1 MGPKATHSQLRG
13 TENGRRAAEAEEEEE
28 EDRPKGWL
36 VKGGGNKGEDKGP
49 NRQAGWAIV
58 FRMVKGQIAE

>member
-13 TENGRRAAEAEEEEE
+13 TEKGRRAAEAEEEE

-36 VKGGGNKGEDKGP
+36 VKGGGNKREGKGP
-49 NRQAGWAIV
+49 NGQAGWAIV